1 MNFAVLN
8 NGHLGNAVAVARSA
22 HKFFAVAAVD
32 FADNLINSRQYSADK
47 VLVPLFE
54 SLRHNRM
61 VCVSECVGNN
71 VPSLIPT
78 VTALIKQY
86 SHKFGDSE
94 CGVSIID
101 MNSDFLVEVVKISVY
116 FHMPHNYIGN

>member
-1 MNFAVLN
+1 MDLATLYYR
-8 NGHLGNAVAVARSA
+8 HLGNAVAVARSA
-22 HKFFAVAAVD
+22 HKLFAVAAVD

-47 VLVPLFE
+47 ILVPLFE

-94 CGVSIID
+94 RGVSIID
-101 MNSDFLVEVVKISVY
+101 MNSDFLVEVVEIAVH
-116 FHMPHNYIGN
+116 FHMAHNNIGN